1 MDEEFRY
8 APIGTLRLH
17 LLIADLFMEAAPANY
32 TEIEVET
39 QTDQG
44 PDILWYVSL
53 QEGTLGTFM
62 HDGLGYWTR
71 QAVLF
76 TPAQN
81 SSYIRC
87 HIGFSAESGKFLKL
101 LGRSSSSELSVW
113 IESGPVTHILHLGYM
128 A

>member
-1 MDEEFRY
+1 MDDDFGHLSVN
-8 APIGTLRLH
+8 AARLH
-17 LLIADLFMEAAPANY
+17 LMIADLFMEVAPSNY

-44 PDILWYVSL
+44 ASILWYVSL
-53 QEGTLGTFM
+53 QEGTLNTFV
-62 HDGLGYWTR
+62 HDDIGYWVR

-87 HIGFSAESGKFLKL
+87 HIGFSPETGRFLKL
-101 LGRSSSSELSVW
+101 LGRGSSGDLSVW
-113 IESGPVTHILHLGYM
+113 LESGPVTHILHLGHM
-128 A
+128 V